1 MKTKSSSSRRR
12 EASKSDIIEPFRL
25 HTKDELARRCQVS
38 TRCIEN
44 WMREGKIPF
53 LKIGRSVRFSLSRVE
68 ESLEKFN
75 REAAETSHENV
86 AP

>member
-1 MKTKSSSSRRR
+1 
-12 EASKSDIIEPFRL
+12 
-25 HTKDELARRCQVS
+25 
-38 TRCIEN
+38 
-44 WMREGKIPF
+44 MREGKIPF